1 MDLKELKNGVNP
13 DTYWYYQSKK
23 LPLLRFAKQ
32 LAQAGQPLTIID
44 ISSGSG
50 FFAYELEKTLGAAIA
65 KVWLVDIGYSEAEM
79 APTRGTKIER
89 VHDVPTQITNGLF
102 IVMDVL

>member
-1 MDLKELKNGVNP
+1 M
-13 DTYWYYQSKK
+13 
-23 LPLLRFAKQ
+23 A
-32 LAQAGQPLTIID
+32 
-44 ISSGSG
+44 
-50 FFAYELEKTLGAAIA
+50 KTLGAAIA